1 MVTKEQERKALEQIK
16 KNVDSLGADSYIA
29 TAFDGCFEDARE
41 NIENDFALCMK
52 DRYETERKRAK
63 DLQEEVDRLKAD
75 LRKEKECD
83 EELGKA
89 IKKTQEQEN
98 ATIQMIESERDAL
111 KCQVADLLDRES
123 ELVSLRDDAECRAE
137 VAEAEI
143 IRLKAKLY
151 DLIVGSTSAYKAE
164 QAGKKLVYLFYDQEA
179 YGDRTYYY
187 CEEDDTVYSNYFS
200 IGD

>member
-16 KNVDSLGADSYIA
+16 KIVDSLGADSYIA

-52 DRYETERKRAK
+52 DRYETERKRAI

-75 LRKEKECD
+75 LRKEKEVG

-123 ELVSLRDDAECRAE
+123 ELVSLRDDAECRAK

-151 DLIVGSTSAYKAE
+151 DLIVGKE
-164 QAGKKLVYLFYDQEA
+164 G
-179 YGDRTYYY
+179 
-187 CEEDDTVYSNYFS
+187 
-200 IGD
+200 

>member
-16 KNVDSLGADSYIA
+16 KIVDSLGADSYIA
-29 TAFDGCFEDARE
+29 TAFDVCFEDARE

-75 LRKEKECD
+75 LRKEKEVS

-98 ATIQMIESERDAL
+98 ATIQMIESERDTL

-151 DLIVGSTSAYKAE
+151 DLIVGKE
-164 QAGKKLVYLFYDQEA
+164 G
-179 YGDRTYYY
+179 
-187 CEEDDTVYSNYFS
+187 
-200 IGD
+200 

>member
-16 KNVDSLGADSYIA
+16 KIVDSLGADSYIA

-123 ELVSLRDDAECRAE
+123 ELVRLRDDAECRAE

-151 DLIVGSTSAYKAE
+151 DLIVGKE
-164 QAGKKLVYLFYDQEA
+164 G
-179 YGDRTYYY
+179 
-187 CEEDDTVYSNYFS
+187 
-200 IGD
+200 

>member
-16 KNVDSLGADSYIA
+16 KIVDSLGADSYIA

-75 LRKEKECD
+75 LRKEKEVG

-123 ELVSLRDDAECRAE
+123 ELVSLRDDAECRVE

-151 DLIVGSTSAYKAE
+151 DLIVGKE
-164 QAGKKLVYLFYDQEA
+164 G
-179 YGDRTYYY
+179 
-187 CEEDDTVYSNYFS
+187 
-200 IGD
+200 

>member
-1 MVTKEQERKALEQIK
+1 MVTKEQERQALEQIK
-16 KNVDSLGADSYIA
+16 KIVDSLGADSYIA

-75 LRKEKECD
+75 LRKEKEVG

-89 IKKTQEQEN
+89 IKKTREQEN

-151 DLIVGSTSAYKAE
+151 DLIVGKE
-164 QAGKKLVYLFYDQEA
+164 G
-179 YGDRTYYY
+179 
-187 CEEDDTVYSNYFS
+187 
-200 IGD
+200 

>member
-1 MVTKEQERKALEQIK
+1 MVSKEQERKALEQIK
-16 KNVDSLGADSYIA
+16 KIVDSLGADSYIA
-29 TAFDGCFEDARE
+29 TAFDGCFEDAQE

-75 LRKEKECD
+75 LRKEKEVS

-89 IKKTQEQEN
+89 IKKIQEQEN
-98 ATIQMIESERDAL
+98 ATIQMIESERDTL

-123 ELVSLRDDAECRAE
+123 ELVGLRDDAECRAE

-151 DLIVGSTSAYKAE
+151 DLIVGKE
-164 QAGKKLVYLFYDQEA
+164 G
-179 YGDRTYYY
+179 
-187 CEEDDTVYSNYFS
+187 
-200 IGD
+200 

>member
-16 KNVDSLGADSYIA
+16 KIVDSLGADSYIA

-75 LRKEKECD
+75 LRKEKEVGK
-83 EELGKA
+83 ELGKA

-151 DLIVGSTSAYKAE
+151 DLIVGKE
-164 QAGKKLVYLFYDQEA
+164 G
-179 YGDRTYYY
+179 
-187 CEEDDTVYSNYFS
+187 
-200 IGD
+200 

>member
-16 KNVDSLGADSYIA
+16 KIVDSLGADSYIA

-75 LRKEKECD
+75 LRKEKEVS

-98 ATIQMIESERDAL
+98 ATIQMIESERDTL
-111 KCQVADLLDRES
+111 KCQVADLLDMLTCCGRRRALGLWEAAII
-123 ELVSLRDDAECRAE
+123 SLRLTRMTRGGFISWYIPGAA
-137 VAEAEI
+137 
-143 IRLKAKLY
+143 
-151 DLIVGSTSAYKAE
+151 TSAW
-164 QAGKKLVYLFYDQEA
+164 
-179 YGDRTYYY
+179 RWR
-187 CEEDDTVYSNYFS
+187 S
-200 IGD
+200 ITKRPGTRPSTRLTTPLSTGSLRR

>member
-16 KNVDSLGADSYIA
+16 KIVDSLGADSYIA

-52 DRYETERKRAK
+52 DRYE
-63 DLQEEVDRLKAD
+63 KAD
-75 LRKEKECD
+75 LRKEKECG

-151 DLIVGSTSAYKAE
+151 DLIVGKE
-164 QAGKKLVYLFYDQEA
+164 G
-179 YGDRTYYY
+179 
-187 CEEDDTVYSNYFS
+187 
-200 IGD
+200 

>member
-1 MVTKEQERKALEQIK
+1 
-16 KNVDSLGADSYIA
+16 
-29 TAFDGCFEDARE
+29 
-41 NIENDFALCMK
+41 MK

-151 DLIVGSTSAYKAE
+151 DLIVGKE
-164 QAGKKLVYLFYDQEA
+164 G
-179 YGDRTYYY
+179 
-187 CEEDDTVYSNYFS
+187 
-200 IGD
+200 

>member
-16 KNVDSLGADSYIA
+16 KIVDSLGADSYIA

-75 LRKEKECD
+75 LRKEKECG
-83 EELGKA
+83 EELG
-89 IKKTQEQEN
+89 
-98 ATIQMIESERDAL
+98 
-111 KCQVADLLDRES
+111 LDRES

-151 DLIVGSTSAYKAE
+151 DLIVGKE
-164 QAGKKLVYLFYDQEA
+164 G
-179 YGDRTYYY
+179 
-187 CEEDDTVYSNYFS
+187 
-200 IGD
+200 

>member
-16 KNVDSLGADSYIA
+16 KIVDSLGADSYIA

-75 LRKEKECD
+75 LRKEKEVS

-98 ATIQMIESERDAL
+98 ATIQMIESERDTL

-151 DLIVGSTSAYKAE
+151 DLIVGKE
-164 QAGKKLVYLFYDQEA
+164 GIHLRRLF
-179 YGDRTYYY
+179 RLR
-187 CEEDDTVYSNYFS
+187 
-200 IGD
+200 

>member
-16 KNVDSLGADSYIA
+16 KIVDSLGADSYIA

-75 LRKEKECD
+75 LRKEKEVG
-83 EELGKA
+83 EEPGKA

-111 KCQVADLLDRES
+111 KCQVADLLDREN

-151 DLIVGSTSAYKAE
+151 DLIVGKE
-164 QAGKKLVYLFYDQEA
+164 G
-179 YGDRTYYY
+179 
-187 CEEDDTVYSNYFS
+187 
-200 IGD
+200 

>member
-16 KNVDSLGADSYIA
+16 KIVDSLGADSYIA

-63 DLQEEVDRLKAD
+63 DLQKEVDRLKAD
-75 LRKEKECD
+75 LRKEKEVG

-98 ATIQMIESERDAL
+98 ATVQMIESERDAL

-151 DLIVGSTSAYKAE
+151 DLIVGKE
-164 QAGKKLVYLFYDQEA
+164 G
-179 YGDRTYYY
+179 
-187 CEEDDTVYSNYFS
+187 
-200 IGD
+200 

>member
-1 MVTKEQERKALEQIK
+1 MVTKEQERKALEQ
-16 KNVDSLGADSYIA
+16 
-29 TAFDGCFEDARE
+29 
-41 NIENDFALCMK
+41 
-52 DRYETERKRAK
+52 
-63 DLQEEVDRLKAD
+63 
-75 LRKEKECD
+75 
-83 EELGKA
+83 

-151 DLIVGSTSAYKAE
+151 DLIVGKE
-164 QAGKKLVYLFYDQEA
+164 G
-179 YGDRTYYY
+179 
-187 CEEDDTVYSNYFS
+187 
-200 IGD
+200 

>member
-16 KNVDSLGADSYIA
+16 KIVDSLGADSYIA

-75 LRKEKECD
+75 LRKEKEVS

-151 DLIVGSTSAYKAE
+151 DLIVGKE
-164 QAGKKLVYLFYDQEA
+164 G
-179 YGDRTYYY
+179 
-187 CEEDDTVYSNYFS
+187 
-200 IGD
+200 

>member
-16 KNVDSLGADSYIA
+16 KIVDSLGADSYIA

-41 NIENDFALCMK
+41 NFENDFALCMK

-75 LRKEKECD
+75 LRKEKECG

-151 DLIVGSTSAYKAE
+151 DLIVGKE
-164 QAGKKLVYLFYDQEA
+164 G
-179 YGDRTYYY
+179 
-187 CEEDDTVYSNYFS
+187 
-200 IGD
+200 

>member
-16 KNVDSLGADSYIA
+16 KIVDSLGADSYIA

-75 LRKEKECD
+75 LPKEKECG

-151 DLIVGSTSAYKAE
+151 DLIVGKE
-164 QAGKKLVYLFYDQEA
+164 G
-179 YGDRTYYY
+179 
-187 CEEDDTVYSNYFS
+187 
-200 IGD
+200 

>member
-16 KNVDSLGADSYIA
+16 KIVDSLGADSYIA

-75 LRKEKECD
+75 PRKEKEVS

-98 ATIQMIESERDAL
+98 ATIQMIESERDTL

-151 DLIVGSTSAYKAE
+151 DLIVGKE
-164 QAGKKLVYLFYDQEA
+164 G
-179 YGDRTYYY
+179 
-187 CEEDDTVYSNYFS
+187 
-200 IGD
+200 

>member
-16 KNVDSLGADSYIA
+16 KIVDSLGADSYIA

-41 NIENDFALCMK
+41 TIENDFALCMK

-151 DLIVGSTSAYKAE
+151 DLIVGKE
-164 QAGKKLVYLFYDQEA
+164 G
-179 YGDRTYYY
+179 
-187 CEEDDTVYSNYFS
+187 
-200 IGD
+200 